1 MSKLMC
7 PLSTSNLLIAISF
20 FNFSHREKKM
30 YKVIFRL
37 SVLLY
42 LNDKSIDDV
51 LIGNVSG
58 RHARNRAAV
67 KPSVAL
73 SRKFRKGC
81 LVRGD
86 GTRGESGR
94 HWFRSYKS
102 APTRNYPPSPV
113 REPVRARLSPRDACR
128 GIRSHGLIAFE
139 NGEKWREPRVPV
151 TIWRPRASLSCLNAN
166 VITTISLSLVNRTL
180 TSNRSPIRCM
190 KFEKGERTIISP
202 AIYRRAIDSW
212 RDKKR
217 KMKFPGTR
225 NSSRRRGANFCEA
238 KFHFAAHVSF
248 AAE

>member
-1 MSKLMC
+1 
-7 PLSTSNLLIAISF
+7 
-20 FNFSHREKKM
+20 M

-37 SVLLY
+37 SVLLF
-42 LNDKSIDDV
+42 LNDKSIGDI
-51 LIGNVSG
+51 LIGGASG
-58 RHARNRAAV
+58 RHARNRTAV

-81 LVRGD
+81 LARGD

-113 REPVRARLSPRDACR
+113 REPVRARLSPRDAYR

-139 NGEKWREPRVPV
+139 NGEKWREPRAPV
-151 TIWRPRASLSCLNAN
+151 AVCRAIRATFSCLNAN

-190 KFEKGERTIISP
+190 WNSRKENEYYIDER
-202 AIYRRAIDSW
+202 
-212 RDKKR
+212 
-217 KMKFPGTR
+217 
-225 NSSRRRGANFCEA
+225 
-238 KFHFAAHVSF
+238 
-248 AAE
+248 